1 MKEQPSYYS
10 ILTADVRYST
20 YINDSEKVLFSE
32 ITALS
37 NKNGF
42 CSASNKYF
50 AELYNVNKDTISR
63 RINKLKTNGFIDVE
77 IEYKDKQIIKRRIY
91 PLSQVNRGI
100 VTNQDRGISN
110 SNGKGILPNHVENNT
125 SNNTTRLNTTRRI
138 DILSGNPTPAPYK
151 SIIQYLNSKTGK
163 QYKHTS
169 KNTQKLIKAR
179 INEGFTEEDFKHVI
193 NVKVEQWINDPKMS
207 EYLRPTTLFGNKFD
221 TYRNELSKEIADED
235 NPYLKYMNSWGD

>member
-37 NKNGF
+37 NKYGY

-50 AELYNVNKDTISR
+50 AELYNVNKETISR
-63 RINKLKTNGFIDVE
+63 RISKLKSNGFIDVE

-91 PLSQVNRGI
+91 PLSQINRGI
-100 VTNQDRGISN
+100 APNEDRGISN
-110 SNGKGILPNHVENNT
+110 RHDTGIASKRIENNT

-138 DILSGNPTPAPYK
+138 DMLSGNPTQAPYK
-151 SIIQYLNSKTGK
+151 SVVDYLNEKSGK

-169 KNTQKLIKAR
+169 NNTQKLIKAR

-193 NVKVEQWINDPKMS
+193 NVKVEQWGDDPKMS

-221 TYRNELSKEIADED
+221 TYRNEKTKEIADED
-235 NPYLKYMNSWGD
+235 NPYLQYFNN

>member
-91 PLSQVNRGI
+91 PLSQINRGI

-110 SNGKGILPNHVENNT
+110 SHGKGILSNHVENNT
-125 SNNTTRLNTTRRI
+125 SNNTTRLNNTRRI

-151 SIIQYLNSKTGK
+151 SIIRYLNSKTGK

-221 TYRNELSKEIADED
+221 TYRNEISKEIADED
-235 NPYLKYMNSWGD
+235 NPYLKYMNS